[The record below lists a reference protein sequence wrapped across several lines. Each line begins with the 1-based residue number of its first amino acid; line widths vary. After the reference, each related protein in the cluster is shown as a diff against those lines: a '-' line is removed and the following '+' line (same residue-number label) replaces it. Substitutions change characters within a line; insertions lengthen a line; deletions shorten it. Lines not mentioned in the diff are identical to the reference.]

1 MKKAVLIVLALILA
15 FPAFAEVNDL
25 YAWYVSAYMNGVAPA
40 GEMTFQYDLP
50 EDQQADATT
59 DFWFVTTQIRLNQNN
74 EIEYM
79 EYVYVPWG

>member
-1 MKKAVLIVLALILA
+1 MVESGYEAD
-15 FPAFAEVNDL
+15 AFAEVNDL
-25 YAWYVSAYMNGVAPA
+25 YAWYVSTYMNGVAPA

-79 EYVYVPWG
+79 EYVFVPWG